1 MSLSDSGLIL
11 AGIGVACFV
20 VPMTTITLS
29 SIPDERLAS
38 ASGLSNFLRTLA
50 GAIGTAISTT
60 FWENDAIYHHAVLAE
75 SVNAYSA
82 NTTAYQHALGTLG
95 ITGDSVTAQL
105 NALVTQQGYMMAT
118 NDFFRISCA
127 AFVLLAVL
135 VWITKPKRGSGPAM
149 AH

>member
-1 MSLSDSGLIL
+1 M
-11 AGIGVACFV
+11 
-20 VPMTTITLS
+20 
-29 SIPDERLAS
+29 
-38 ASGLSNFLRTLA
+38 
-50 GAIGTAISTT
+50 
-60 FWENDAIYHHAVLAE
+60 LAE